1 MGLKLE
7 TGFAMNLNTEER
19 TVWDKERSLSPA
31 TFKTVLLTVPGAPGL
46 TGLHVPRAVVEEL
59 RPGGDCVTVQPRH
72 TVVQT
77 VTGRDLRRDNVTL
90 SHVLS
95 QVKTSQSSYI
105 NILQPTPIYYFET
118 EFFFKSG
125 VEPE

>member
-1 MGLKLE
+1 MFVK
-7 TGFAMNLNTEER
+7 
-19 TVWDKERSLSPA
+19 WSLVAGEAGKVGPS
-31 TFKTVLLTVPGAPGL
+31 VPGP
-46 TGLHVPRAVVEEL
+46 VVEEL
-59 RPGGDCVTVQPRH
+59 RPDGDFVTVQPRH
-72 TVVQT
+72 TGVQT
-77 VTGRDLRRDNVTL
+77 VRVRALERDNVTL

-125 VEPE
+125 VEYNVIV